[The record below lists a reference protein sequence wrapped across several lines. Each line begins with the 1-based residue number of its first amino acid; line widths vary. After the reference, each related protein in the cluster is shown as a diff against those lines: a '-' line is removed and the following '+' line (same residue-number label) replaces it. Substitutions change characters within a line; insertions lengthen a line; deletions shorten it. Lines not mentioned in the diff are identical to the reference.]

1 MRVGIYVRVS
11 TNDQAEEGYSID
23 EQIDKLKKYCEVKD
37 WPAPTSYVD
46 AGFSG
51 SNLKRPGITKLIRDV
66 KDHKIDTILVYKL
79 DRLSRSQKDTLYL
92 IEDVFNKYG
101 AAFISLQENFDTS
114 TAFGKA
120 MIGILSVFAQ
130 LEREQ
135 IKERMMMGKL
145 GRIKSG
151 KPSAWSVIPFGYKY
165 EDGKLIID
173 PLTAPI
179 VKRIYNDYMAGI
191 SITKLKDY
199 LNEEGHIGKDVEWS
213 YATISYI
220 LSSPTYAGYTVYQD
234 KLFDGE
240 QEPIVSKEYF
250 EKTQKELKIRQQ
262 QAYKRNNNPRPFQ
275 AKYMLSGLLRCG
287 YCGSSFE
294 ITLGMIRKDG
304 TRFRRYRCY
313 SKSSKKHG
321 GTHTRS
327 DHGCPSTFYDMEPL
341 QNRVLDQIEKL
352 RINPQLIGNSPES
365 TYAEQKAL
373 KKRISST
380 DKKLEKLVELY
391 LDESLPLDVLN
402 QKKEKIQNERSSLVA
417 KLKELESDEKE
428 LSVHE
433 AVKLLDKTPADIHT
447 LDYKTQC
454 SIVRQ
459 LISKIVI
466 TADTMQIYWRFD

>member
-11 TNDQAEEGYSID
+11 TTDQAEEGYSID
-23 EQIDKLKKYCEVKD
+23 EQIDKLKKYCDVKD
-37 WPAPTSYVD
+37 WSVPTSYVD
-46 AGFSG
+46 AGLSG

-66 KDHKIDTILVYKL
+66 KNHKIDTVLVYKL

-101 AAFISLQENFDTS
+101 VSFISLQENFDTS

-179 VKRIYNDYMAGI
+179 VKRIYNDYMSGI

-327 DHGCPSTFYDMEPL
+327 DHGCPSTFYDMEQL
-341 QNRVLDQIEKL
+341 QDKVLNQVEKL
-352 RINPQLIGNSPES
+352 RINPELIKSSPAS
-365 TYAEQKAL
+365 TTDEQKAL
-373 KKRISST
+373 KKSIVAT
-380 DKKLEKLVELY
+380 DKKLERLVELY
-391 LDESLPLDVLN
+391 LDDSIPLDILN
-402 QKKEKIQNERSSLVA
+402 QKKEKNQAERDSLAA
-417 KLKELESDEKE
+417 KLSALESNETE
-428 LSVHE
+428 LP
-433 AVKLLDKTPADIHT
+433 VKDAISILANTPADIRT